1 VIDEGSSDSTWTCSS
16 CRQICWLDTHDGQ
29 HRIWAGALSDQSMF
43 AWIVRKELSASV
55 LPQHSPGV
63 PMMLDHII
71 EGCKKTVDSS
81 VPWAAYQK
89 FVGRK

>member
-1 VIDEGSSDSTWTCSS
+1 
-16 CRQICWLDTHDGQ
+16 
-29 HRIWAGALSDQSMF
+29 MF